1 MTNEKRAEITI
12 LVADDHPM
20 VREGLRSMLAAP
32 DIRVIGEARSGREAI
47 EKIKALAPDV
57 ALLDI
62 RMPDVDGL
70 GALQAINEA
79 KLSTRVIMMTTYRST
94 SYLLRAL
101 SAGAAG
107 FVLKDISRDELLSTV
122 RTVAGGAS
130 RVDRKFLQSVL
141 RDLEETQDTH
151 VAKLELLAP
160 LTPREMDVL
169 RLLVEGMTNQAI
181 AQTLVL
187 SPGTVKGYVQTI
199 FQKLHVS
206 DRTQAAVKVIR
217 LGLVK

>member
-1 MTNEKRAEITI
+1 MTSKKSPEITI

-32 DIRVIGEARSGREAI
+32 DIRVVGEAGSGQEAI
-47 EKIKALAPDV
+47 EQIKALAPDV
-57 ALLDI
+57 ILLDI
-62 RMPDVDGL
+62 RMPGMDGIA
-70 GALQAINEA
+70 ALQAINDA
-79 KLSTRVIMMTTYRST
+79 QLSTRVIMMTTYRST

-122 RTVAGGAS
+122 RTVAGGAA
-130 RVDRKFLQSVL
+130 RVDREFLQSVL
-141 RDLEETQDTH
+141 RNLDETQDTH
-151 VAKLELLAP
+151 AAELELPEP

-206 DRTQAAVKVIR
+206 DRTQAAVKAIR